1 MVEFENV
8 AIVFNKILGLRQC
21 PQYTLNNVLL
31 NFIKHM
37 KKWGGGTIRYSSP
50 PIQKLG
56 GRVPHPPRI
65 DALVLLITNLK
76 QSVIKAVKLIQQVG
90 VDLNFKGST
99 FLHLV
104 RSSLVSTASQ
114 RQLKDL

>member
-1 MVEFENV
+1 MGGQLDIRPPNP
-8 AIVFNKILGLRQC
+8 KI
-21 PQYTLNNVLL
+21 
-31 NFIKHM
+31 
-37 KKWGGGTIRYSSP
+37 GGDVSP
-50 PIQKLG
+50 
-56 GRVPHPPRI
+56 PHPPRI
-65 DALVLLITNLK
+65 DALVLLITNLR